1 MERRVVVTGIG
12 AVTPIGNTATDFWAG
27 IKAGKCGI
35 DEITKVDTSD
45 LKVKLSAEVKDFNPE
60 DYFDRRTARRM
71 DLYSQYAVV
80 ASREALKDS
89 GITEENTD
97 MTRVGTVI
105 GSGIGG
111 LNTMEKDIGACAIKG
126 PDRVSPMFIPMGIPN
141 MAAGNITIDLGL
153 KGESVAMVTACATGT
168 HSIGESYRMIK
179 HGYQDAVLA
188 GGTEAPIT
196 KTGIAG
202 FQNLKALSQATDKN
216 RASIP
221 FDAERNGFVMGE
233 GAAVI
238 VLEELEHAKKRGA
251 HIYAEIVGYG
261 ASSDA
266 YHITSPAPDG
276 EGATRAM
283 VSAIEDAKIK
293 AEDITYINAHGTST
307 HLNDAG
313 ETMAIKKALGEEASK
328 KVLVSSTKSNTGH
341 MLGAAGGIEAIVCVK
356 AIEDGYVPATIN
368 YKVEDPECD
377 LDIVPNKGRNIDVKY
392 AMSNSLGFGGH
403 NASIIFKK
411 YEG

>member
-12 AVTPIGNTATDFWAG
+12 AITPIGNTAKEFWNS
-27 IKAGKCGI
+27 IKEEKCGI
-35 DEITKVDTSD
+35 DEITRFDTSD
-45 LKVKLSAEVKDFNPE
+45 LKVKLAAEVKGFNSE
-60 DYFDRRTARRM
+60 DYLDRKASRRM
-71 DLYSQYAVV
+71 DLYTKYAVI

-111 LNTMEKDIGACAIKG
+111 LETMEKDIVVCANKG
-126 PDRVSPMFIPMGIPN
+126 PDRVSPFFIPMGIPN
-141 MAAGNITIDLGL
+141 MAAGNVSIDLGL

-283 VSAIEDAKIK
+283 VSAMEDAKIK

>member
-12 AVTPIGNTATDFWAG
+12 AITPIGNTAKEFWEG

-35 DEITKVDTSD
+35 DEITRVDTSD
-45 LKVKLSAEVKDFNPE
+45 LKVKLAAEVKGFKDE

-71 DLYSQYAVV
+71 DLYSKYAVV

-89 GITEENTD
+89 GITAENTD
-97 MTRVGTVI
+97 MNRVGTVV

-111 LNTMEKDIGACAIKG
+111 LETMDKDIVACAVKG

-141 MAAGNITIDLGL
+141 MATGNVSIDLGL
-153 KGESVAMVTACATGT
+153 KGESLAMVSACATGT

-202 FQNLKALSQATDKN
+202 FQNLKALSRATDIE

-266 YHITSPAPDG
+266 YHITSPSPDG
-276 EGATRAM
+276 EGAARAM
-283 VSAIEDAKIK
+283 VSALEDAKLK
-293 AEDITYINAHGTST
+293 PEDITYINAHGTST
-307 HLNDAG
+307 HLNDSG
-313 ETMAIKKALGEEASK
+313 ETLAVKKAFGEETSK
-328 KVLVSSTKSNTGH
+328 KLMVSSTKSNTGH
-341 MLGAAGGIEAIVCVK
+341 MLGAAGGIEAIVCIK

-368 YKVEDPECD
+368 YKVPDPECD
-377 LDIVPNKGRNIDVKY
+377 LDIVPNEGRNVEVKY

-411 YEG
+411 YED

>member
-12 AVTPIGNTATDFWAG
+12 AVTPIGNTTAEFWAG

-45 LKVKLSAEVKDFNPE
+45 LKVKLAAEVKNYNPE

-89 GITEENTD
+89 GITAENTD
-97 MTRVGTVI
+97 MNRVGTII

-141 MAAGNITIDLGL
+141 MAAGNVSIDLGL

-202 FQNLKALSQATDKN
+202 FQNIKALTQATDKN

-221 FDAERNGFVMGE
+221 FDAERSGFVMGE

-266 YHITSPAPDG
+266 YQITSPSPDG
-276 EGATRAM
+276 EGAARAM

-293 AEDITYINAHGTST
+293 PADITYINAHGTST

-328 KVLVSSTKSNTGH
+328 KVMVSSTKSNTGH
-341 MLGAAGGIEAIVCVK
+341 MLGAAGGIEAIVCIK
-356 AIEDGYVPATIN
+356 AIEEDYVPATIN
-368 YKVEDPECD
+368 YKVADPECD
-377 LDIVPNKGRNIDVKY
+377 LDIVPNEGRNVEVKY

-403 NASIIFKK
+403 NGSIIFKK
-411 YEG
+411 YED

>member
-1 MERRVVVTGIG
+1 
-12 AVTPIGNTATDFWAG
+12 
-27 IKAGKCGI
+27 
-35 DEITKVDTSD
+35 
-45 LKVKLSAEVKDFNPE
+45 
-60 DYFDRRTARRM
+60 
-71 DLYSQYAVV
+71 
-80 ASREALKDS
+80 
-89 GITEENTD
+89 
-97 MTRVGTVI
+97 
-105 GSGIGG
+105 
-111 LNTMEKDIGACAIKG
+111 
-126 PDRVSPMFIPMGIPN
+126 
-141 MAAGNITIDLGL
+141 
-153 KGESVAMVTACATGT
+153 
-168 HSIGESYRMIK
+168 MIK

-202 FQNLKALSQATDKN
+202 FQNIKALTQATDKN

-221 FDAERNGFVMGE
+221 FDLERSGFVMGE

-266 YHITSPAPDG
+266 YHITSPSPDG
-276 EGATRAM
+276 EGAARAM
-283 VSAIEDAKIK
+283 VSAMEDAKIK
-293 AEDITYINAHGTST
+293 PVDVTYINAHGTST

-341 MLGAAGGIEAIVCVK
+341 LLGAAGGVEAIVCVK

-377 LDIVPNKGRNIDVKY
+377 LDIVPNEGRNVEVKY

-403 NASIIFKK
+403 NGSIIFKK
-411 YEG
+411 YED

>member
-45 LKVKLSAEVKDFNPE
+45 LKVKLAAEVKDFNPE

-71 DLYSQYAVV
+71 DLYTQYAVV
-80 ASREALKDS
+80 ASREAIKDS

-97 MTRVGTVI
+97 MARVGTVI

-111 LNTMEKDIGACAIKG
+111 LDTMEKDIGACALKG

-141 MAAGNITIDLGL
+141 MAAGNVTIDLGL

-283 VSAIEDAKIK
+283 VSAMEDAKIK

-377 LDIVPNKGRNIDVKY
+377 LDIVPNKGRNVDVKY

>member
-12 AVTPIGNTATDFWAG
+12 AITPIGNTAKEFWNS
-27 IKAGKCGI
+27 IKEEKCGI
-35 DEITKVDTSD
+35 DEITRFDTSD
-45 LKVKLSAEVKDFNPE
+45 LKVKLAAEVKGFKSE
-60 DYFDRRTARRM
+60 DYLDRKASRRM
-71 DLYSQYAVV
+71 DLYTKYAVI

-111 LNTMEKDIGACAIKG
+111 LETMEKDIVVCANKG
-126 PDRVSPMFIPMGIPN
+126 PDRVSPFFIPMGIPN
-141 MAAGNITIDLGL
+141 MAAGNVSIDLGL

-196 KTGIAG
+196 KTGVAG

-293 AEDITYINAHGTST
+293 PEDITYINAHGTST

-313 ETMAIKKALGEEASK
+313 ETMAIKNALGEEASK

-341 MLGAAGGIEAIVCVK
+341 MLGAAGGVEAIVCVK

-377 LDIVPNKGRNIDVKY
+377 LDIVPNKGRNVDVKY